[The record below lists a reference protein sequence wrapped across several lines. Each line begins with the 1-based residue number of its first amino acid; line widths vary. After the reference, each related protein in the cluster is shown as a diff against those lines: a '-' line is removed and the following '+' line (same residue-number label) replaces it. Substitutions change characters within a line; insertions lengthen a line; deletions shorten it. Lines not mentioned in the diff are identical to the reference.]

1 MSVLRV
7 LDPADAEVLS
17 RLWTDHRAHLDPWSP
32 SRPDR
37 FYTVE
42 GQLEVVEARLLAMAE
57 GRGAYFVVVEEDGEV
72 VGELNLNDVV
82 RGAFENA
89 HLGYWL
95 AGDVQGRGLMTR
107 AVEEA
112 AVHAFEVLGLHRL
125 QAGTLVHNHRS
136 QAVLERCGFERF
148 GVAPQYL
155 RIQGRWQD
163 HVLFQRLA
171 PGAPRR

>member
-7 LDPADAEVLS
+7 LDPSDAEVLAD
-17 RLWTDHRAHLDPWSP
+17 LWARDRAHLDPWSP

-37 FYTVE
+37 FYTVA
-42 GQLEVVEARLLAMAE
+42 GQLDVVEARLVAMVE
-57 GRGAYFVVVEEDGEV
+57 GRGAYFVVLDDTGAV

-89 HLGYWL
+89 NVGYWL
-95 AGDVQGRGLMTR
+95 ASRAQGHGLMSR
-107 AVEEA
+107 ALQEA
-112 AVHAFEVLGLHRL
+112 AVHAFDVMRLHRL
-125 QAGTLVHNHRS
+125 QAGTLLHNHRS

-148 GVAPQYL
+148 GVAPRYL

-171 PGAPRR
+171 PGA

>member
-1 MSVLRV
+1 MVGVLRV
-7 LDPADAEVLS
+7 LDPADAETLAA
-17 RLWTDHRAHLDPWSP
+17 LWATNREHLDPWSP
-32 SRPDR
+32 NRPDH

-42 GQLEVVEARLLAMAE
+42 GQLEVVETRLVAMAE
-57 GRGAYFVVVEEDGEV
+57 GRGAFFVVVDDADEV
-72 VGELNLNDVV
+72 VGELNLTDVV

-89 HLGYWL
+89 HVGYWV
-95 AGDVQGRGLMTR
+95 AAHGQGRGFMTR

-112 AVHAFEVLGLHRL
+112 ASYAFDVMGLHRL
-125 QAGTLVHNHRS
+125 QAGTLRHNERS
-136 QAVLERCGFERF
+136 QAVLRRCGFEQY

-171 PGAPRR
+171 SG

>member
-1 MSVLRV
+1 M

-17 RLWTDHRAHLDPWSP
+17 ALWNADRDHLDPWSP
-32 SRPDR
+32 TRPDR

-42 GQLEVVEARLLAMAE
+42 GQLEVVERRLVAMAE
-57 GRGAYFVVVEEDGEV
+57 GRGAFFVVVDPSGTV
-72 VGELNLNDVV
+72 VGEINLSDVV

-89 HLGYWL
+89 HVGYWL
-95 AGDVQGRGLMTR
+95 ASHAVGQGLMSR

-112 AVHAFEVLGLHRL
+112 AIHAFDVMGLHRL
-125 QAGTLVHNHRS
+125 QAGTLRHNHRS

-163 HVLFQRLA
+163 HVLYQRLA
-171 PGAPRR
+171 PRRP